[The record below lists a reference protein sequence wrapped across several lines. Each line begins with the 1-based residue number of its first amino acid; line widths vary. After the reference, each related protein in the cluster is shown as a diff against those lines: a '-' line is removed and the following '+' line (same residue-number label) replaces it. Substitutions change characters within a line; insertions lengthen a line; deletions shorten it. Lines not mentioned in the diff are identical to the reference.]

1 MGVIMTIDLIN
12 NQWVIMLDKK
22 IIATLDAQI
31 VSTHDAFT
39 TYDII
44 KGATLWTTQN
54 NGLNI
59 N

>member
-44 KGATLWTTQN
+44 KGATL
-54 NGLNI
+54 
-59 N
+59 